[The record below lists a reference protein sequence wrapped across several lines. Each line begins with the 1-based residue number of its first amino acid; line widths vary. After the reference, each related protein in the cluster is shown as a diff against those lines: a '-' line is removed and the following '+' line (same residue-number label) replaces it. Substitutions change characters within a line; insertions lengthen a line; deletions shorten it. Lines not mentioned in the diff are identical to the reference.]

1 MNTKQAIKYQSL
13 VEGYKTDPRWVAAMA
28 VMADPASEPDEY
40 AWAQARASELERS
53 ARRSAEQAR
62 MGGL

>member
-1 MNTKQAIKYQSL
+1 MNTKQAEKYKAL
-13 VEGYKTDPRWVAAMA
+13 REGYKTDPRWVQACA
-28 VMADPASEPDEY
+28 VMADPTSEPEDY

-62 MGGL
+62 IGGL